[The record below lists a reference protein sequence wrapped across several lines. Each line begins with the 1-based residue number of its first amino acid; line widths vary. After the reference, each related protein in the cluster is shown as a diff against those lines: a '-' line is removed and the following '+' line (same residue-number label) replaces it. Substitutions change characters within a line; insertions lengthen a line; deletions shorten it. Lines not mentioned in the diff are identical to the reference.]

1 MMKNKHLSDSVKKQC
16 FHKFRQYITYK
27 SELNGIELVVA
38 DRFYPSSKT
47 CSKCGF
53 IKKDLKLKD
62 RVYRCPH
69 CGAVID
75 RDLNASLNLSMY
87 KLAQFHKQE
96 NANMQDSLYPNLSLW
111 RIISNESSYGK
122 IGFNE
127 EGNKQIFIFLQ
138 IFGNGYILS
147 DFITVKGARAHNLK
161 NIDVVKSETNYLQI
175 LIVLKVEDKSD
186 LHLVVNMNSKGAVE
200 LDSAVEKIVK
210 YVIS

>member
-1 MMKNKHLSDSVKKQC
+1 MQPNRKIISERKLLI
-16 FHKFRQYITYK
+16 RQKDVTTIT
-27 SELNGIELVVA
+27 
-38 DRFYPSSKT
+38 
-47 CSKCGF
+47 
-53 IKKDLKLKD
+53 KKDLKLKD

-138 IFGNGYILS
+138 IFGNG
-147 DFITVKGARAHNLK
+147 F
-161 NIDVVKSETNYLQI
+161 
-175 LIVLKVEDKSD
+175 
-186 LHLVVNMNSKGAVE
+186 
-200 LDSAVEKIVK
+200 
-210 YVIS
+210 